1 MGSVR
6 PRGALRRTL
15 ASIWQ
20 LLRDHPGYA
29 GLCILAAA
37 EAAINA
43 YFGWHYFKGESYDVS
58 LIMAALLLGNEMV
71 KWQAADRF
79 GEALAASDTWRAT
92 GSAVIAVCCLSI
104 SIPAHIGFI
113 GMLRADT
120 AAAREAQADQGSAS
134 RQQLARAL
142 DEQQKLGTQRPVDA
156 VAAERKL
163 ECSRTSKSFP
173 NGEGPRCTA
182 LKSEEAAAQR
192 AVELAA
198 LIPTLQGQRLAT
210 GGVAQGDAQVRVF
223 GWIFSKAKDD
233 DIKLALSVALALAA
247 EIITTL
253 GFAVFGGAQSR
264 RGPDLEALVAAGV
277 VTPEVVTSI
286 VPFRNDVL
294 TVGGAASE
302 EEIWAAYATW
312 ARARGAEPMRRDV
325 FVRLLAGIGMRFD
338 RGMLLGWSVRRAA

>member
-1 MGSVR
+1 MGSVK
-6 PRGALRRTL
+6 PRGALRRL
-15 ASIWQ
+15 VADVWQ
-20 LLRDHPGYA
+20 LLRQHPAYA
-29 GLCILAAA
+29 GLCLVAAA

-43 YFGWHYFKGESYDVS
+43 YFGWHYFKGDVPGVS
-58 LIMAALLLGNEMV
+58 LMMAALLLGNEMV
-71 KWQAADRF
+71 KWQAADGI
-79 GEALAASDTWRAT
+79 GEAMTAEQPWRAT
-92 GSAVIAVCCLSI
+92 AWALVALACLSI

-120 AAAREAQADQGSAS
+120 AAMREAQADQGSAAQ
-134 RQQLARAL
+134 QQLAQAL
-142 DEQQKLGTQRPVDA
+142 AEQKRLGTQRPVDA

-163 ECSRTSKSFP
+163 ECSRVSKAYP

-198 LIPTLQGQRLAT
+198 LIPTLQGQRVAT

-223 GWIFSKAKDD
+223 GWIFTQSKDD
-233 DIKLALSVALALAA
+233 DIKLALAVALALAA

-253 GFAVFGGAQSR
+253 GFAALGGAQGR
-264 RGPDLEALVAAGV
+264 QRLDLDSLVAAGV
-277 VTPEVVTSI
+277 VTPEVVNAI